1 MSQSPNPPAKLKP
14 VTQTTIPGTEVP
26 DISQVNAESERAK
39 QWMSRVAVSTAI
51 MAAGAAISTSFSSG
65 HLNKAMFEQI
75 READTWNQY
84 QAKSIKHTVLES
96 RIATITA
103 LGKEPAADDRATL
116 ERYVKE
122 KATLENDAKEVKKA
136 SVDHLARY
144 TQLSRAST
152 AMQIGIA
159 LAAVALLLRKN
170 IYWAL
175 ALAAGAVG
183 AGFLVL
189 GFI

>member
-1 MSQSPNPPAKLKP
+1 MSQNPAPPAKLKP
-14 VTQTTIPGTEVP
+14 ITDTKIPGTEIP
-26 DISQVNAESERAK
+26 DVSQASAESERAK

-65 HLNKAMFEQI
+65 HLNQAMFQQI
-75 READTWNQY
+75 READMWSQY

-103 LGKEPAADDRATL
+103 LGKEPVPDDRATL
-116 ERYVKE
+116 ARYETE
-122 KATLENDAKEVKKA
+122 KTEIDAKARTIKA
-136 SVDHLARY
+136 VSENHLTRY

-170 IYWAL
+170 LYWAL
-175 ALAAGAVG
+175 ALGAGAVG
-183 AGFLVL
+183 TVFLVL

>member
-1 MSQSPNPPAKLKP
+1 MSQSPNPSAKLKP
-14 VTQTTIPGTEVP
+14 ITDTTIPGTDVP
-26 DISQVNAESERAK
+26 DISKANAESERAK

-51 MAAGAAISTSFSSG
+51 MAAGAAIGTSFSSG

-84 QAKSIKHTVLES
+84 QAKSIKHTILDS
-96 RIATITA
+96 RIATIVA
-103 LGKEPAADDRATL
+103 LGKEPSTEDRTTL
-116 ERYVKE
+116 KRYDEE
-122 KATLENDAKEVKKA
+122 KTNLEKQAKDVKKV
-136 SVDHLARY
+136 SEDHLTRY
-144 TQLSRAST
+144 TKLSRAAT

-170 IYWAL
+170 IYWGL

-183 AGFLVL
+183 AVFLVL